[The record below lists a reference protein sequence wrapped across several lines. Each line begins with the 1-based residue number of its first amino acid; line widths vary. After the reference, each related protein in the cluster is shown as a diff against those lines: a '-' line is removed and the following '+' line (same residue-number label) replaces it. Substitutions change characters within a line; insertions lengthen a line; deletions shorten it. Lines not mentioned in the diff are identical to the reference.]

1 MNIHLCFLPRR
12 INMQQ
17 AALCIYFKCFNFFSG
32 RIVCATYRKNFYSI
46 CKKINSTKNFMHVKL
61 IFIYWIP
68 LILWFICDFDFG
80 AFEQGVKTFSKFFRI
95 CIFDWINANGRIFWF
110 FHILLHYFLP
120 MQLKGSIYIRI
131 SFHFCFSSIFRLSS
145 RFSK

>member
-1 MNIHLCFLPRR
+1 
-12 INMQQ
+12 MQQ

-95 CIFDWINANGRIFWF
+95 CIFDWINANGRIFFLVFSHLVTLLPSNAIKGIDLHLNIFSFLF
-110 FHILLHYFLP
+110 FIYFSP
-120 MQLKGSIYIRI
+120 VIPFQ
-131 SFHFCFSSIFRLSS
+131 
-145 RFSK
+145 

>member
-80 AFEQGVKTFSKFFRI
+80 AVWTRSKNIFEILSNLHIRLNQCQRKDFFLVFSHLVTLFPSNAIKGIDLHQNIFPFLFFI
-95 CIFDWINANGRIFWF
+95 
-110 FHILLHYFLP
+110 YFSP
-120 MQLKGSIYIRI
+120 VIPFQ
-131 SFHFCFSSIFRLSS
+131 
-145 RFSK
+145 